1 MLSMTLT
8 GRRAGAALAVL
19 SAALIAWTAG
29 VPAADGSVRQYV
41 DEVTAASIT
50 VAVEPLI
57 FARERTDLAANSRD
71 YVTLTAIEVNVM
83 GKRSYLWSAYIWS
96 TIDRRDRQQLV
107 APGDELVLVADG
119 RPIPLRS
126 DAKTLREHGI
136 GEPPTRTPTRTA
148 VPALFAADL
157 ESIAYVAR
165 ATEVHI
171 ELIHAGSNDAF
182 VLWKDGRAAL
192 RAFGEAV
199 GGG

>member
-1 MLSMTLT
+1 MRLT
-8 GRRAGAALAVL
+8 GRRTGAVLAIL
-19 SAALIAWTAG
+19 SAALLAWSAR
-29 VPAADGSVRQYV
+29 VPAADSVRQYV

-71 YVTLTAIEVNVM
+71 YVTLTAVEVNVQ
-83 GKRSYLWSAYIWS
+83 GKRGYFWSAYIWS
-96 TIDRRDRQQLV
+96 TIDRRDREQLL

-119 RPIPLRS
+119 RPIALRS
-126 DAKTLREHGI
+126 DTKTLREHGI
-136 GEPPTRTPTRTA
+136 VQSPTRAPARTA

-157 ESIAYVAR
+157 ESMGYVAR
-165 ATEVHI
+165 ASELHI

-192 RAFGEAV
+192 GAFTSSA
-199 GGG
+199 GGD

>member
-1 MLSMTLT
+1 MTLT
-8 GRRAGAALAVL
+8 GRRAGAVLAMP
-19 SAALIAWTAG
+19 AAILLAWTAG
-29 VPAADGSVRQYV
+29 VSAADDSVHQYV
-41 DEVTAASIT
+41 DEITAASIT
-50 VAVEPLI
+50 VAIEPLI

-71 YVTLTAIEVNVM
+71 YVTLTAIEVNVT

-107 APGDELVLVADG
+107 VPGDELVLVADG

-126 DAKTLREHGI
+126 DAKTLRELGI
-136 GEPPTRTPTRTA
+136 GESPTRSPSRTA

-157 ESIAYVAR
+157 ESISYVAR
-165 ATEVHI
+165 ASELHI

-192 RAFGEAV
+192 RAFSAAV